1 VDDSAVA
8 EELHRTALE
17 AVNAGRFGAAR
28 DALRRAARITTNP
41 DLQARIALTTAYAD
55 AETGRSDEALSVC
68 RTALGSAGIS
78 SETEGLLHS
87 QIALL
92 LMRRGDHVRSLEH
105 FAAAI
110 DHLQSSPDRLGYSY
124 LNRGNVHLQ
133 RGDLEKAEADFESAA
148 QHFHDAD
155 DEVGEAKA
163 TFNLAYVQLQAGD
176 VVSALRGMDEAAR
189 VLSPLSTAY
198 RATVDQD
205 RAEVLLS
212 AGRATEAADALE
224 SAARAYGAQRL
235 RRFQAEAEFVLARTL
250 LHEEPERA
258 RSVARRAARR
268 FEQNHSATWA
278 ARAEALAVIADIG
291 HRRHQ
296 PSVQERGD
304 ALTAQ
309 LRRVG
314 QRNEAGQ
321 LALHLIRL
329 SIHRGEIA
337 DATARLRKIR
347 ISDDTPIAT
356 RLLAHEVRAELL
368 RAKSQRK
375 RAADTVRAG
384 LADLH
389 SWQASFGSLDLQSTM
404 VGHGNSLARLG
415 LELALEDGRPAV
427 VFEWS
432 ERARALA
439 SKVTTL
445 RPPPDPD
452 LAADLTALR
461 MLDPDDTKAA
471 RELRE
476 RIRSKTWYAAE
487 GSVGEPATLDALQ
500 TRLGE
505 DRAALVAHIVLD
517 DRLTALVVTGDSADV
532 VALGDALAVRD
543 QLDRIAADLDF
554 AAHNTSG
561 PFGETVRASLREDL
575 SKVADE
581 LVTPFL
587 DRIGERRVV
596 LTPSA
601 LLAGTPWTMLPG
613 LSGRPLTVPTSAT
626 RWLELVEQRAPKPKR
641 IGLVAGPRVA
651 RASEEIDRAAAEG
664 RSADVLHGDDANASK
679 VGEVAARVDV
689 LHLAGH
695 GVHSGDHPLFS
706 AVELADG
713 PWFGH
718 DIDLLPRTPS
728 VVVLSACELGQV
740 SVLRGEETVGM
751 TAAWLHAGARTVLS
765 SPALVADE
773 VACEALAHWHRLV
786 AAGSPPADALAE
798 VVAASDGVVPFLCFG
813 AGW

>member
-1 VDDSAVA
+1 LRAKDV
-8 EELHRTALE
+8 LTA
-17 AVNAGRFGAAR
+17 AGLDVQAAK
-28 DALRRAARITTNP
+28 ALFNLGYARMLAGDIV
-41 DLQARIALTTAYAD
+41 
-55 AETGRSDEALSVC
+55 GALS
-68 RTALGSAGIS
+68 
-78 SETEGLLHS
+78 
-87 QIALL
+87 
-92 LMRRGDHVRSLEH
+92 LMS
-105 FAAAI
+105 
-110 DHLQSSPDRLGYSY
+110 
-124 LNRGNVHLQ
+124 
-133 RGDLEKAEADFESAA
+133 
-148 QHFHDAD
+148 
-155 DEVGEAKA
+155 
-163 TFNLAYVQLQAGD
+163 
-176 VVSALRGMDEAAR
+176 EAAPT
-189 VLSPLSTAY
+189 LSDLSSTY
-198 RATVDQD
+198 RATVEQD
-205 RAEVLLS
+205 RAAVLTQ
-212 AGRATEAADALE
+212 AGRLTEAVSALE
-224 SAARAYGAQRL
+224 VAVEAYGQEGL
-235 RRFQAEAEFVLARTL
+235 RRFQAECEFVLAQTL
-250 LHEEPERA
+250 LNEEPDRA
-258 RSVARRAARR
+258 RIIARRAARR
-268 FEQNHSATWA
+268 FGRHQSTAWA
-278 ARAEALAVIADIG
+278 ARADALGVIAEIASGGRRRKLHELAESLIG
-291 HRRHQ
+291 ELRAGAHRR
-296 PSVQERGD
+296 D
-304 ALTAQ
+304 A
-309 LRRVG
+309 
-314 QRNEAGQ
+314 EQ
-321 LALHLIRL
+321 LALHVVRL
-329 SIHRGEIA
+329 SIRRAEFD

-347 ISDDTPIAT
+347 INDDTPIGT
-356 RLLAHEVRAELL
+356 RLLAREVRAELL
-368 RAKSQRK
+368 RAKGQRK
-375 RAADTVRAG
+375 RAADQVRAG

-404 VGHGNSLARLG
+404 VGHGKALARLG
-415 LELALEDGRPAV
+415 LELALEDGRPEV

-461 MLDPDDTKAA
+461 LLDPGDTAKA

-476 RIRSKTWYAAE
+476 RIRSRTWYAAE
-487 GSVGEPATLDALQ
+487 GSVGEPTTLEALQ
-500 TRLGE
+500 QRLANDHG
-505 DRAALVAHIVLD
+505 ALVAHIVLD
-517 DRLTALVVTGDSADV
+517 DRVTALVVTGDSADV
-532 VALGDALAVRD
+532 VPLGDAHAVRE

-561 PFGETVRASLREDL
+561 PFGETVRAALRDEL
-575 SKVADE
+575 GKVADE
-581 LVTPFL
+581 LVTPLL
-587 DRIGERRVV
+587 DLVGNRRLV

-651 RASEEIDRAAAEG
+651 RASEEIDRAAAEW

-773 VACEALAHWHRLV
+773 IACEALAHWHRLV

-798 VVAASDGVVPFLCFG
+798 VVAATDGVVPFLCFG